1 LREVRN
7 ALNHLVFF
15 QNHGRLEMHF
25 RTLIFAQIGVMLE
38 MHLGTLTFHSFELC

>member
-1 LREVRN
+1 
-7 ALNHLVFF
+7 
-15 QNHGRLEMHF
+15 MHF